1 MNTNTMHIKSK
12 KFGLLALSI
21 VGLSIAPAG
30 AVNPNFTAGDLVLY
44 FEQFGGSQT
53 LMLDLGAAW
62 TYRGVTTNRLNIAN
76 IGGTLTGS
84 TGSGGMGLTSTWYD
98 DPTVFWGIAGVLS
111 TSTQTSSQTNGD
123 PSRTLYISQP
133 RDASVGTAGVVNSTG
148 WGPFSNTS
156 MTNGASGI
164 FAQNSRLGSVPTV
177 GTDRLVEGTG
187 TSSVDNQNPFNIAG
201 NPITAY
207 SIFPGGVM
215 SSFSTGTYGALG
227 GVAAESALDFYR
239 IVATN
244 NPSGTVPGT
253 LDTGDFQ
260 GSFVIDNT
268 GSVSFIVAPVPE
280 PATVSLLATGAV
292 FGLVRRR
299 RGQRA

>member
-1 MNTNTMHIKSK
+1 MHIPSK
-12 KFGLLALSI
+12 KAGLLALSI

-30 AVNPNFTAGDLVLY
+30 AVNPNFAAGDLVLY

-53 LMLDLGAAW
+53 LMLDLGAAY
-62 TYRGVTTNRLNIAN
+62 TYRALTANRLNIAN
-76 IGGTLTGS
+76 IGGSLTGS

-111 TSTQTSSQTNGD
+111 NSTQTSTQTNGD

-148 WGPFSNTS
+148 WGPFGNTS
-156 MTNGASGI
+156 MTNGASGMI
-164 FAQNSRLGSVPTV
+164 SQNNRLGTIPTS

-187 TSSVDNQNPFNIAG
+187 TSNVDNQNPFNIAG
-201 NPITAY
+201 NPGTAY

-215 SSFSTGTYGALG
+215 SSFSTGTYGTLG
-227 GVAAESALDFYR
+227 GVAAESALDLYR

-244 NPSGTVPGT
+244 NPAGTVPGT
-253 LDTGDFQ
+253 LNTGDFQ

-268 GSVSFIVAPVPE
+268 GSVSFIAAPVPE

-299 RGQRA
+299 RVQRA